1 MITEKRKDK
10 RTHHSI
16 EVIPRELLPLVQII
30 SSEMFATRRHHK
42 CIIIIITNS
51 FLDSAKP
58 LKASDV
64 LNRIGRREH
73 GVFPGSLLAPAPPG
87 VSEEVDVGG
96 PEGEAGLTQV
106 EHGAGLAGDGGGGAE
121 PEGAVEGGG

>member
-1 MITEKRKDK
+1 MITK

-16 EVIPRELLPLVQII
+16 EVIPRELLPHVQII

-42 CIIIIITNS
+42 FIIIIIANS
-51 FLDSAKP
+51 ILDSANP
-58 LKASDV
+58 LKASDI
-64 LNRIGRREH
+64 LNSIGRSEH
-73 GVFPGSLLAPAPPG
+73 GIFPGSLLAAAPPG
-87 VSEEVDVGG
+87 VSEDVDVGG
-96 PEGEAGLTQV
+96 PEGETGLAHI